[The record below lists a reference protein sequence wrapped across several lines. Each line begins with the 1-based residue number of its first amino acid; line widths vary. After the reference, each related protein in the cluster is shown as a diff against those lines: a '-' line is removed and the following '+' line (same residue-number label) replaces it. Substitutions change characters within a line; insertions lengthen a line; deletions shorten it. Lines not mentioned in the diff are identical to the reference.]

1 MPITFDSIKRT
12 LDNHLGEGITVV
24 AQVGRKK
31 VTRRHGKL
39 AETFHSVFVVDLDPT
54 ENSFE
59 RVSYSYADLLTKS
72 IELSFD

>member
-1 MPITFDSIKRT
+1 MPASFASIKRD
-12 LDNHLGEGITVV
+12 LDGHIGDGITVV
-24 AQVGRKK
+24 AQAGRKR

-59 RVSYSYADLLTKS
+59 RVSYSYVDLLTKS
-72 IELSFD
+72 IELTFD

>member
-1 MPITFDSIKRT
+1 MPATFASIKNK
-12 LDNHLGEGITVV
+12 LDNHVGESITVI
-24 AQVGRKK
+24 AQVGRKR

-39 AETFHSVFVVDLDPT
+39 AETFHSVFVVDLDQT

-72 IELSFD
+72 IELTFE

>member
-1 MPITFDSIKRT
+1 MPTTFDSIKHK
-12 LDNHLGEGITVV
+12 LDDHLGESITVI

>member
-1 MPITFDSIKRT
+1 MPVSFASIKRD
-12 LDNHLGEGITVV
+12 LDRHLGEDITIV
-24 AQVGRKK
+24 AQAGRKR
-31 VTRRHGKL
+31 VIRRRGRL
-39 AETFHSVFVVDLDPT
+39 SETFHSVFVVDLDPT